1 MLTCLAEET
10 RTCMDQSCKAMKE
23 QQQTISHLVMCGN
36 FPPEHD
42 LLTFRV
48 GFANL
53 QSSASPNIERCRKIR
68 SKLSDLHRREGSLFP
83 DRPIIWTPFEFIIN
97 MNCHTL
103 STPVAAL
110 IPMWIT
116 QVSPLCT
123 PTSFFN
129 EACGVWGDE
138 QFLIAVPT
146 LQCTLMDNKTFNT
159 AVSKSPAVRSCSVL
173 SLVSV
178 ETCQCGN
185 SNRVAWG
192 VWVLGD
198 NNINRKAWQKPIT
211 RVGSGTFNWELW
223 IPWPWLL
230 VFLGKVTHFPLLKVQ
245 KFLVSD

>member
-103 STPVAAL
+103 STPVAAWFPCESRKSRRFVRQL
-110 IPMWIT
+110 A
-116 QVSPLCT
+116 S
-123 PTSFFN
+123 
-129 EACGVWGDE
+129 
-138 QFLIAVPT
+138 
-146 LQCTLMDNKTFNT
+146 LMK
-159 AVSKSPAVRSCSVL
+159 
-173 SLVSV
+173 
-178 ETCQCGN
+178 
-185 SNRVAWG
+185 
-192 VWVLGD
+192 
-198 NNINRKAWQKPIT
+198 
-211 RVGSGTFNWELW
+211 RVGCGEIWRWT
-223 IPWPWLL
+223 IPDCRSNLAVYPN
-230 VFLGKVTHFPLLKVQ
+230 GQ
-245 KFLVSD
+245 QDI